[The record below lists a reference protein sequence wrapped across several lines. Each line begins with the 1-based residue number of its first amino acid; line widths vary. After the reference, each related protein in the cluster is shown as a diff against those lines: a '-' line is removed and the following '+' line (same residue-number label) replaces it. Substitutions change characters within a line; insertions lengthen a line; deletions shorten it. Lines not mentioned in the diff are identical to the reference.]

1 MVQNMEAV
9 IQTVNGTTIKDSTE
23 TVLSYLDK

>member
-1 MVQNMEAV
+1 MGQNMESV
-9 IQTVNGTTIKDSTE
+9 IQTVHRTTIKDSTE